1 MYQIYASVLTMW
13 AKLIPNSFSAW
24 YINGLLIPELYVV
37 RGKTYTFVIEGGND
51 PEQPAA
57 YHPFYITDDKEGG
70 YQYKK
75 PEQRRRV
82 KVFAGIENNRLSGD
96 VPSGTGRLCEWR
108 EDPQQPADRFTSF
121 GAYQVTRIDSTM
133 LQNISKC
140 EVKA

>member
-1 MYQIYASVLTMW
+1 ML
-13 AKLIPNSFSAW
+13 F
-24 YINGLLIPELYVV
+24 EV
-37 RGKTYTFVIEGGND
+37 RPIHLSLREVTIQSNLRRIIHFTLPMTRRVD
-51 PEQPAA
+51 TR
-57 YHPFYITDDKEGG
+57 H
-70 YQYKK
+70 QYKK

-140 EVKA
+140 EVRA